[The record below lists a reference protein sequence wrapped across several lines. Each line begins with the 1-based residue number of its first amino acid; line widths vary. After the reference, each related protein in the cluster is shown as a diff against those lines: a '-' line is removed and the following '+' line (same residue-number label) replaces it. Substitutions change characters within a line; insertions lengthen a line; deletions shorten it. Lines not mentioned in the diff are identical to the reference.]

1 MAQDLST
8 QLTFTADATG
18 VETGVGRA
26 KKSLADLG
34 ASAQTAGKQANDGL
48 STIGAGAEG
57 AAKKVST
64 QTNNL
69 VSSIQR
75 QIASIEA
82 GSRSGS
88 KFFETLANQRG
99 VPLDALKPY
108 LVQLD
113 QVIAKQK
120 EAAKGSKFTP
130 TVSTL
135 TSSLGATNFSKPL
148 DAVGT
153 SLGATAF
160 GAIAASATK
169 ATSAVA
175 AFDSRF
181 NSAGLTAKQTAAALR
196 QVPSQLTDILVS
208 LQGGQAPLTVLLQ
221 QGGQLRD
228 IFGGI
233 APAAK
238 ALGNAVLGLINPYTI
253 AAGAVAALALAYKQ
267 GSAEAD
273 EFARAIILSGNAAGT
288 TVGQLQG
295 MAVAISDV
303 VGTQGKAAEAL
314 AAFAASG
321 DVAADN
327 LQKVATAAIRLER
340 TSGQAISKTVEQ
352 FSSLSKEPLQA
363 SLKLNEST
371 RFLTASLYQQIKAL
385 DDVGRTAD
393 AAAVAQRGY
402 ADVIESRTAELENRL
417 GLLERSWL
425 GVKDAAKSAWD
436 AMLNVGRPEST
447 QQKIVALQ
455 SQLDQLNATP
465 SGLSP
470 EFGGSSD
477 ASRAAQAA
485 ALQAR
490 IDALQGIVRGENEV
504 ASAAK
509 KAADQV
515 KARGDFDKDGLR
527 FLSERVKMEREIAK
541 AREQGIAAGASQ
553 AEIDKRIADIRESF
567 AKKGPK
573 GPKPEDPSK
582 NELAAQIAL
591 TKNLLDQEA
600 GAYRN
605 SESILEAI
613 RSAGLT
619 NEAEYYSAKRAFI
632 NLNTEAEIRALEA
645 QKKLLQAEN
654 ERIEGQKGKQ
664 KEFID
669 NKKKIADAEAQ
680 IAIVTAQAAAKLTV
694 TTIQQEAAV
703 ARLAASLLT
712 ARQAAQDFFD
722 QQERQQGREIAGIGR
737 GELERG
743 RDRGVS
749 QIEDRFADQ
758 RRELEN
764 QRALLELE
772 GKFTDE
778 ARKQYDERL
787 RIISEFQGK
796 SIASFNEYYDR
807 LIEKQRD
814 FALGATEAL
823 NNYINEAKNLG
834 SQIEGAFTNA
844 FGGLEDVL
852 TEFFTKGKADF
863 KSFFN
868 AIHADITR
876 IVVRQAITQPLA
888 ESILGGFNSGE
899 GIGGLLKR
907 GLGGLLGGPEI
918 VTGTTGPLGP
928 LQGIAGEA
936 AKTAGIAANTA
947 ALAAQT
953 AALGA
958 STAASTASAAAES
971 AASVA
976 IATASASSAA
986 ALAALTSSA
995 IAASAALATVGASSA
1010 VPSIAGVF
1018 GFGTPMATGT
1028 NYVPY
1033 DGFPAMLHK
1042 GEAVVPAAYNPAAGG
1057 SSSSMSVVVHNHFSG
1072 NVTKETMEQGAAAT
1086 GRVVRDAM
1094 KRGTAP
1100 A

>member
-75 QIASIEA
+75 QIATIEA
-82 GSRSGS
+82 GSRSGT
-88 KFFETLANQRG
+88 KFFEALANQRG

-120 EAAKGSKFTP
+120 EAAKGAKFTP

-148 DAVGT
+148 DGVGT
-153 SLGATAF
+153 SLGAAV
-160 GAIAASATK
+160 GP
-169 ATSAVA
+169 AVA
-175 AFDSRF
+175 QVAALNKGLATGAVQF
-181 NSAGLTAKQTAAALR
+181 NQYGLSAKQTAAALR
-196 QVPSQLTDILVS
+196 QVPAQLTDIITS

-238 ALGNAVLGLINPYTI
+238 ALGSAVLGLVNPYTL
-253 AAGAVAALALAYKQ
+253 AAAAVAALALAYKQ

-273 EFARAIILSGNAAGT
+273 VLAKSLILSGNAAGT
-288 TVGQLQG
+288 TVGQLQT
-295 MAVAISDV
+295 MAEAIGQV
-303 VGTQGKAAEAL
+303 VGTQGKASEAL
-314 AAFAASG
+314 AQFAATG
-321 DVAADN
+321 DVGAAN
-327 LQKVATAAIRLER
+327 LQRFTQAAIRLER
-340 TSGQAISKTVEQ
+340 VGGQAVAKTVEQ
-352 FSSLSKEPLQA
+352 FSALAKDPLQA
-363 SLKLNEST
+363 SLKLNETT
-371 RFLTASLYQQIKAL
+371 RFLTTSLYQQIKAL
-385 DDVGRTAD
+385 EDVGRTAD
-393 AAAVAQRGY
+393 AAAVAQKGY
-402 ADVIESRTAELENRL
+402 ADAIESRTSQLEDRL
-417 GLLERSWL
+417 GSLERAWK
-425 GVKDAAKSAWD
+425 GVGDSARRAWD
-436 AMLNVGRPEST
+436 FMLNVGRSDTLES
-447 QQKIVALQ
+447 QLKASEQRVNDLQ
-455 SQLDQLNATP
+455 SLQAQLASGQRKAGLG
-465 SGLSP
+465 GLSK
-470 EFGGSSD
+470 EQIEAEIAAERQRAVAISMRVDKENAYAAAAKIS
-477 ASRAAQAA
+477 AAQVAA
-485 ALQAR
+485 NA
-490 IDALQGIVRGENEV
+490 E
-504 ASAAK
+504 
-509 KAADQV
+509 
-515 KARGDFDKDGLR
+515 FDKEG
-527 FLSERVKMEREIAK
+527 VKYASDKLKLEQAIAK
-541 AREQGIAAGASQ
+541 ARAQGAEAGRSQ
-553 AEIDKRIADIRESF
+553 ADIDKRVADIRADF
-567 AKKGPK
+567 AKKQPK

-605 SESILEAI
+605 AESILEAI

-619 NEAEYYSAKRAFI
+619 NEAEYYDAKRAFI

-669 NKKKIADAEAQ
+669 NKKKIVDAETQ
-680 IAIVTAQAAAKLTV
+680 IAIATAQAAAKLTV

-722 QQERQQGREIAGIGR
+722 QTQRQQNRELAGIGR
-737 GELERG
+737 GELERQ

-758 RRELEN
+758 RRDAENLRELLIAQKQFGVE
-764 QRALLELE
+764 E
-772 GKFTDE
+772 E
-778 ARKQYDERL
+778 AHYRKRL
-787 RIISEFQGK
+787 AVIDEFQGK
-796 SIASFNEYYDR
+796 TIASFNGYYDR

-823 NNYINEAKNLG
+823 NNYINSAKNLG
-834 SQIEGAFTNA
+834 SQIDGAFTNA
-844 FGGLEDVL
+844 LGGLEDKL
-852 TEFFTKGKADF
+852 TDFFTKGKADF
-863 KSFFN
+863 KSFFG

-899 GIGGLLKR
+899 GLGGFLKK
-907 GLGGLLGGPEI
+907 GLGALLGQPAA
-918 VTGTTGPLGP
+918 
-928 LQGIAGEA
+928 GIAGVAGAGGEA
-936 AKTAGIAANTA
+936 VKTAGIAANTA
-947 ALAAQT
+947 ALTAQT
-953 AALGA
+953 AALSA
-958 STAASTASAAAES
+958 STAAATASAAADG
-971 AASVA
+971 AAAAA
-976 IATASASSAA
+976 IAAASASSAA
-986 ALAALTSSA
+986 ALVALSSSA
-995 IAASAALATVGASSA
+995 IAASAALAAVASTSGVSAIGKVVGT
-1010 VPSIAGVF
+1010 F

-1028 NYVPY
+1028 NYVPH
-1033 DGFPAMLHK
+1033 DGFLASLHK

-1057 SSSSMSVVVHNHFSG
+1057 SSASMTLTINQSFSG
-1072 NVTKETMEQGAAAT
+1072 NVSKDTVEQAARRAGAL
-1086 GRVVRDAM
+1086 VREAFA
-1094 KRGTAP
+1094 RGTA
-1100 A
+1100 

>member
-75 QIASIEA
+75 QIATLEA
-82 GSRSGS
+82 GSRTGS

-130 TVSTL
+130 SVSTL
-135 TSSLGATNFSKPL
+135 TSSLGATPFSKPL
-148 DAVGT
+148 DGVGT
-153 SLGATAF
+153 SLGAAV
-160 GAIAASATK
+160 GP
-169 ATSAVA
+169 AVA
-175 AFDSRF
+175 QVAALNKGLATGAVQF
-181 NSAGLTAKQTAAALR
+181 NQYGLSAKQTAAALR
-196 QVPSQLTDILVS
+196 QVPAQLTDILVS

-221 QGGQLRD
+221 QGGQLKD
-228 IFGGI
+228 VFGGI

-238 ALGNAVLGLINPYTI
+238 ALGSAVLGLVNPYTI
-253 AAGAVAALALAYKQ
+253 AAAAVAALALAYKQ

-295 MAVAISDV
+295 MAVAISGV

-340 TSGQAISKTVEQ
+340 TAGQAISKTVEQ
-352 FSSLSKEPLQA
+352 FASLSKEPLQA

-371 RFLTASLYQQIKAL
+371 RFLTNSLYLQIKAL

-402 ADVIESRTAELENRL
+402 ADAIESRTASLEGRL

-447 QQKIVALQ
+447 QQKIAALQ

-465 SGLSP
+465 SGISP
-470 EFGGSSD
+470 EFGGTSD

-485 ALQAR
+485 ALQSR
-490 IDALQGIVRGENEV
+490 IEALQGIVKGENEV

-515 KARGDFDKDGLR
+515 KARADFDKDGLR
-527 FLSERVKMEREIAK
+527 FLNDRVKMEREIAK

-553 AEIDKRIADIRESF
+553 VEIDKRIADIRESF

-605 SESILEAI
+605 AESILEAI

-619 NEAEYYSAKRAFI
+619 NEAEYYNAKRAFI

-669 NKKKIADAEAQ
+669 NKKKIADAETQ
-680 IAIVTAQAAAKLTV
+680 IAIATAQAAAKLTV

-722 QQERQQGREIAGIGR
+722 QQQRQQGRELAGIGR
-737 GELERG
+737 GDVERG

-772 GKFTDE
+772 GKFTE
-778 ARKQYDERL
+778 ESRRQYEERL
-787 RIISEFQGK
+787 RIINEFQGK
-796 SIASFNEYYDR
+796 SLASFNEYYDQ
-807 LIEKQRD
+807 LIERQRD
-814 FALGATEAL
+814 FSLGATEAV
-823 NNYINEAKNLG
+823 NNYINAAKDLG
-834 SQIEGAFTNA
+834 SQIGDAFSGAFS
-844 FGGLEDVL
+844 GLEDVL

-863 KSFFN
+863 KSFFG

-876 IVVRQAITQPLA
+876 IVVRQAITQPIA

-907 GLGGLLGGPEI
+907 GLGGLLGPSGPE
-918 VTGTTGPLGP
+918 
-928 LQGIAGEA
+928 AGA
-936 AKTAGIAANTA
+936 ANLAGATANTA

-958 STAASTASAAAES
+958 STAATTASAAAES

-995 IAASAALATVGASSA
+995 IAASAALATVGGASA
-1010 VPSIAGVF
+1010 APSILGAF

-1028 NYVPY
+1028 NFVPH
-1033 DGFPAMLHK
+1033 DNFPALLHR
-1042 GEAVVPAAYNPAAGG
+1042 GEAVVPAQYNPAAGG
-1057 SSSSMSVVVHNHFSG
+1057 SSSGVTVIVHQTFTG
-1072 NVTKETMEQGAAAT
+1072 NVTKDTMEQGAAAT
-1086 GRVVRDAM
+1086 GRAVRDAM